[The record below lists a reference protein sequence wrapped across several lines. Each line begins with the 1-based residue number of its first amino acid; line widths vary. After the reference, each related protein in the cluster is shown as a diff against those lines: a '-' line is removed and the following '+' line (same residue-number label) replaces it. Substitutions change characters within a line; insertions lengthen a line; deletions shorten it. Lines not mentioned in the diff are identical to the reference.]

1 MSRKYLQKERDVGIP
16 PRVFLP
22 DGREIRLVPPY
33 LTKRPLYA
41 SKDGDVFTCFS
52 HGFKQVRSHLL
63 CVPRYATKGKRQH
76 KAEQLDAHY
85 GYLLVHHAVLSAWVC
100 PRPEGME
107 CDHLNGDSLD
117 NRLCNLEWVTHQE
130 NMRRRKALYHSRG
143 LGFNGKRLTEL
154 GRDTWRRRIKGR
166 NLIQMEIDFENKD

>member
-1 MSRKYLQKERDVGIP
+1 MRRIYFKKEGLFDIP
-16 PRVFLP
+16 PNVFLS
-22 DGREIRLVPPY
+22 DGRELRLVPRN
-33 LTKRPLYA
+33 LTRRPLYA

-76 KAEQLDAHY
+76 KAEQLDARY

-107 CDHLNGDSLD
+107 CDHINGDSLD